1 MEARGAHTVR
11 GPAEG
16 ISAASP
22 GALGGEYAEGEAE
35 AGDGGGG
42 KRCQSSRSRGCRG
55 CSGRRTQEGVDK
67 SDCHSF
73 TRFFE
78 QVDVFSTPMDD
89 GGGGWNFL
97 LLLLLDGLTD
107 AVDAA
112 CGVQRRHRG
121 DLGRNSPGYV
131 SPACLVGER
140 LICAENLK

>member
-78 QVDVFSTPMDD
+78 QVDGVI
-89 GGGGWNFL
+89 
-97 LLLLLDGLTD
+97 
-107 AVDAA
+107 DAA

-121 DLGRNSPGYV
+121 DLGRNSPALV
-131 SPACLVGER
+131 LSRALLRPLLSASLQPNLSPVENACR
-140 LICAENLK
+140 TNSM